1 MSKEK
6 DQLYDTTEDCVV
18 DEAKEVEDETVIE
31 TEDIKEELSEVDLLS
46 LRIKE
51 LETDNKKLQ
60 NDYAKAYADTEN
72 MRKRLTSEFESSRKY
87 RIQSFAADILPVI
100 DNLERALSE
109 EPNEASESYYKG
121 VEMIYNQLTY
131 ALKKEGVEEIEA
143 LDKEFDHNLHQAI
156 MTEAVEGVDSNIVIE
171 VLQKGYKLKDRVL
184 RAAMV
189 KVSE

>member
-6 DQLYDTTEDCVV
+6 NVIYDTAEEVN
-18 DEAKEVEDETVIE
+18 EKNEVEEKDS
-31 TEDIKEELSEVDLLS
+31 EEVEATLVEEINEVDVLNEK
-46 LRIKE
+46 IKN
-51 LETDNKKLQ
+51 LEETNKKLQ

-72 MRKRLTSEFESSRKY
+72 MRKRLTSEFEMSKKY

-100 DNLERALSE
+100 DNLERALSQ
-109 EPNEASESYYKG
+109 EPNEATESYYKG

-131 ALKKEGVEEIEA
+131 ALKKEGVEEIESLNKA
-143 LDKEFDHNLHQAI
+143 FDHNVHQAI
-156 MTEAVEGVDSNIVIE
+156 MTEAKDGVDSDIVIE